1 MKKIYKP
8 KIKTTDP
15 MKVQNLNTFKGIL
28 GKKKK
33 KRYTFK
39 HQAL

>member
-8 KIKTTDP
+8 KIKTIDP

-28 GKKKK
+28 GEKKKI
-33 KRYTFK
+33 
-39 HQAL
+39 HV